1 MITPVERRRLSDAVV
16 DQLSKLI
23 TAGTY
28 AIGERLPSERD
39 LAKSLGVGRPLVRE
53 SFRILESLGLV
64 EVRPGIGAI
73 VVNNSQQNLTIAN
86 HLWSQS
92 DRVIEM
98 IEVRDLLAGR
108 AAELAAL
115 RISDVEL
122 EELTRNLASQKVAA
136 QQGAIDELVQLDD
149 QFHTLIYQAAGNSVL
164 KAMEEFCSSML
175 NNIHWNGL
183 TLATRREKSLAEH
196 TQLVEA
202 IKARDSVRA
211 ERAGRY
217 HAQQSN
223 SEIRRLMERRLYSND
238 ETEDQAELVD
248 RLD

>member
-28 AIGERLPSERD
+28 AVGDRLPSERD

-73 VVNNSQQNLTIAN
+73 VVNTSPKNIAIAN

-92 DRVIEM
+92 DRVIEV

-108 AAELAAL
+108 AAGLAAL
-115 RISDVEL
+115 RMSDAAIEQ
-122 EELTRNLASQKVAA
+122 LTENVRQQRKAA
-136 QQGAIDELVQLDD
+136 QAGAIDELVALDD
-149 QFHTLIYQAAGNSVL
+149 QFHTLIYQEAGNSVL
-164 KAMEEFCSSML
+164 KAIEAFCTSQL
-175 NNIHWNGL
+175 NNIQWNGL

-196 TQLVEA
+196 AQIVEA
-202 IKARDSVRA
+202 LRARDPARA
-211 ERAGRY
+211 EQVGAY

-223 SEIRRLMERRLYSND
+223 NEIRRLVERRAASRAGD
-238 ETEDQAELVD
+238 DIDTAELFTE
-248 RLD
+248 

>member
-16 DQLSKLI
+16 DQISKLI

-73 VVNNSQQNLTIAN
+73 VTNNSLQNLAIAN

-92 DRVIEM
+92 DRVIEV

-115 RISDVEL
+115 RITD
-122 EELTRNLASQKVAA
+122 EEISQLVQNLARQRQAA
-136 QQGAIDELVQLDD
+136 HEGAIDELVRLDD
-149 QFHTLIYQAAGNSVL
+149 QFHTLIYQVAGNSVL
-164 KAMEEFCSSML
+164 KAMEEFCSSLL
-175 NNIHWNGL
+175 NNIQWNGL

-196 TQLVEA
+196 AQIVEA
-202 IKARDSVRA
+202 IRARDPARA

-223 SEIRRLMERRLYSND
+223 SEIRRLIERRIASN
-238 ETEDQAELVD
+238 EANGSEENGSFAE
-248 RLD
+248 